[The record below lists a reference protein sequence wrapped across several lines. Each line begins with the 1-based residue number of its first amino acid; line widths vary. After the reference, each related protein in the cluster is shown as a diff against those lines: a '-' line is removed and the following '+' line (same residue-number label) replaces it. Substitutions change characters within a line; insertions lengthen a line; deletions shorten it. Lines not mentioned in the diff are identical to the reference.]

1 MLVDGGRDR
10 TDTGVTVAV
19 DLDKLINS
27 VYVNPWAPRWFLEVV
42 RRATARQGVPADVR
56 QSSLAS
62 APVAL
67 QLSDGESTP
76 NETNSI
82 AYRVAVLMGEDM
94 VAMWTELLVG
104 FVEGQ
109 VLPNL
114 ATIARTGADPRPM
127 IEALVTL
134 MENSI
139 GTVREATL
147 GKSDP

>member
-1 MLVDGGRDR
+1 
-10 TDTGVTVAV
+10 
-19 DLDKLINS
+19 
-27 VYVNPWAPRWFLEVV
+27 
-42 RRATARQGVPADVR
+42 
-56 QSSLAS
+56 
-62 APVAL
+62 
-67 QLSDGESTP
+67 
-76 NETNSI
+76 
-82 AYRVAVLMGEDM
+82 MGEDM